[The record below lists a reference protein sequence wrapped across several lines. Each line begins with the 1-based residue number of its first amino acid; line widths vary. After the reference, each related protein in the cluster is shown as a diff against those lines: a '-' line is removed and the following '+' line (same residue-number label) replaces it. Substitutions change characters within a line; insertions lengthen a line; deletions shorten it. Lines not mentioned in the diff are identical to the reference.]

1 MARDKA
7 TITIDRAKADRVRS
21 LIGARS
27 LSDTIDVALDRILRE
42 ERLRSDVAA
51 YRASPQ
57 AAGEVALSS
66 IGETGEVDDDVDWE
80 ALYAE

>member
-1 MARDKA
+1 MAKDKA
-7 TITIDRAKADRVRS
+7 TITIDRAKADRARS
-21 LIGARS
+21 LVGARS

-51 YRASPQ
+51 YRAHPQ
-57 AAGEVALSS
+57 TAGEIALSS
-66 IGETGEVDDDVDWE
+66 IGQAGELDDDVDWE